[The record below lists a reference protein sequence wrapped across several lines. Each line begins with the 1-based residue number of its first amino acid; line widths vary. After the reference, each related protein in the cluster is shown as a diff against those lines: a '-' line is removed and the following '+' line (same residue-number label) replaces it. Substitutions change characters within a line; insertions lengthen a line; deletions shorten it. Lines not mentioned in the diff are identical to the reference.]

1 MLRRILPSQIW
12 LLCLLTYTIK
22 KAILE
27 NQKLTIFLKKNNKEF
42 RESFLDQYFSYI
54 NLQEIENIHLLTKK
68 NGLRKEF
75 SFTNVKPYYK
85 NSTWKDIDNT
95 EMFFSEVWGL
105 EVKE

>member
-1 MLRRILPSQIW
+1 MSRLIILGNGFDLHYKLPT
-12 LLCLLTYTIK
+12 TYNEHLVKI
-22 KAILE
+22 
-27 NQKLTIFLKKNNKEF
+27 LKKNNKEF